1 MLTEIEQH
9 RNTALREADGYANI
23 IAPQTEG
30 PGLILKGQNDALR
43 DYLKTPFND
52 EIRHNH
58 FTLGQCWATNEA
70 MIMTHIGNA
79 AGWTTPALSFREHIS
94 QLHSDL
100 SRVHDAYPLDQTA
113 ISTKAI
119 TRYQSNSTLAFGQF
133 LLRVASFADEQ
144 GFDLENVVQSALD
157 VAHQAYLARE
167 HGQ

>member
-79 AGWTTPALSFREHIS
+79 AGASLSREHNWHVAEPICPAPAEAELKRQTFEYVHRMKNHLES
-94 QLHSDL
+94 IRAHLQAQIQLGSPHSPGN
-100 SRVHDAYPLDQTA
+100 RPAVG
-113 ISTKAI
+113 
-119 TRYQSNSTLAFGQF
+119 R
-133 LLRVASFADEQ
+133 
-144 GFDLENVVQSALD
+144 
-157 VAHQAYLARE
+157 
-167 HGQ
+167 